1 MTVDKRWVNKVS
13 NRILV
18 VALLYL
24 YIYNPIPKWP
34 GVGFVALLLLV
45 ALAYGVF
52 HYKTVLGYL
61 KYYQAELLLS
71 LFMIVYV
78 PAICLLHGHAW
89 MPTAKDLVLWLWC
102 VTLVPIF
109 LLEAVLSKYKSICF
123 LDLILD
129 VGIVAAFITLLA
141 VLVPPFNSLIRGI
154 QSFQE
159 YANVADM
166 VETQS
171 GYRFFGLA
179 SNLISGYGFVQGILA
194 SLCLLKIARKRL
206 IRVKEKRFVK
216 VNREGWFYLFAFF
229 ALLLSVVVNART
241 GLFPVILTALFLL
254 FRSLRKRDI
263 RTFVKIGAGV
273 ALVVVAFVVLLKV
286 FPEIAAFALD
296 FFLQISGFFAGESG
310 IESSAYGTM
319 LLFPDSL
326 TGIVFGEGHSI
337 FLEESGFRSDIAY
350 VNQLFMGGLVFVV
363 ALLAYEF
370 IVYRKICK
378 RSGTFL
384 FPTVCF
390 LSLLIFNYKGSAFY
404 ATNAVVKLWML
415 YYFTLVYN
423 LRHKDR
429 PIPLSKDPA
438 LTSV

>member
-1 MTVDKRWVNKVS
+1 MTLDKRRVNQVS

-24 YIYNPIPKWP
+24 YLYNPIPKWP
-34 GVGFVALLLLV
+34 GVGFVALLMLV
-45 ALAYGVF
+45 ALAYGAL

-61 KYYQAELLLS
+61 KYYRAELLLS

-78 PAICLLHGHAW
+78 PAICLVNGHAW
-89 MPTAKDLVLWLWC
+89 MPVAKDLVLWLWC

-109 LLEAVLSKYKSICF
+109 LLEAVLSKYKSIRI
-123 LDLILD
+123 LDLLLD
-129 VGIVAAFITLLA
+129 VGVVAASITLLA
-141 VLVPPFNSLIRGI
+141 VLVPSFNTFLRGI

-159 YANVADM
+159 YAGVSDM

-179 SNLISGYGFVQGILA
+179 SNLVSGYGFVQGILA

-206 IRVKEKRFVK
+206 IRIRENRFVK
-216 VNREGWFYLFAFF
+216 VNREGWFYVFAFF

-254 FRSLRKRDI
+254 LRSLRKRDV
-263 RTFVKIGAGV
+263 RTFVKIGIGV
-273 ALVVVAFVVLLKV
+273 AAVAVAFVVLLKV

-296 FFLQISGFFAGESG
+296 FFLQISGFLGDSG
-310 IESSAYGTM
+310 IGSSAYGTM
-319 LLFPDSL
+319 LKFPDTL
-326 TGIVFGEGHSI
+326 TGIVFGEGRSI
-337 FLEESGFRSDIAY
+337 FLEEMGYRSDIAY
-350 VNQLFMGGLVFVV
+350 VNQLFMGGLVFVA
-363 ALLAYEF
+363 ALLVYEF

-390 LSLLIFNYKGSAFY
+390 LSLLIFNYKGTAFY
-404 ATNAVVKLWML
+404 ATNAVVKFWML
-415 YYFTLVYN
+415 YYFALVYN
-423 LRHKDR
+423 KRHRDR
-429 PIPLSKDPA
+429 PIPLSNDPA
-438 LTSV
+438 LTTV